1 MDLNEILLAITEN
14 IAIYDGVARIH
25 LVIGMFNLDIT
36 RT

>member
-1 MDLNEILLAITEN
+1 MALNEILLAITAN
-14 IAIYDGVARIH
+14 IAIYDGGARTH